1 MLVPCFRPVS
11 HGRIKT
17 TRPVSWDVV
26 QRGGGTGD
34 VGGVCWCIG
43 ACLVGAIGRVRGDW
57 SWKANPAHFVPFF
70 WPRTS
75 QPRPTSGL
83 NMCLLC
89 TLVEIFCKYGAQEL
103 AEEIRFGCNW
113 VVGWHVSAVS
123 WRHGP
128 PSGTE
133 RSNGLIYP
141 SPPMCGLVSECLQLL
156 VYSLLPPLSLA
167 YQPI

>member
-57 SWKANPAHFVPFF
+57 SWEAKPAHLVPFLATDESAPANLRF
-70 WPRTS
+70 ENVPLVHFGGDILQVWG
-75 QPRPTSGL
+75 SG
-83 NMCLLC
+83 
-89 TLVEIFCKYGAQEL
+89 VGGREQ
-103 AEEIRFGCNW
+103 FGCNS
-113 VVGWHVSAVS
+113 VVGWCWVCLEA
-123 WRHGP
+123 
-128 PSGTE
+128 T
-133 RSNGLIYP
+133 GLR
-141 SPPMCGLVSECLQLL
+141 L
-156 VYSLLPPLSLA
+156 
-167 YQPI
+167 